1 MSGIGCNE
9 FIGQLDSWM
18 EGERQAAARAHFQDC
33 QACRC
38 VAADLDAIQS
48 AAPTLSVAD
57 PEPPARVWTALRA
70 QLIEEGLIRENVPVA
85 AVEEKSW
92 FARLFPSVPRP
103 ALAGGYLA
111 LLVALAFGLSSP
123 FALHTS
129 APPSFPL
136 SAELDS
142 AEQTTVSSF
151 ASSKSPI
158 SASLH
163 QNLEIVDHYIAL
175 CEKSVREEPGNDVA
189 RQYLYQAYQQKA
201 DLIALIAERGDLIQ

>member
-1 MSGIGCNE
+1 MSSIGCSE

-18 EGERQAAARAHFQDC
+18 EGERQPAARAHVQDC
-33 QACRC
+33 EACRGF
-38 VAADLDAIQS
+38 AADLDAIQS

-70 QLIEEGLIRENVPVA
+70 QLIEEGLIPENVPVS

-92 FARLFPSVPRP
+92 FTRLFASVPRP

-111 LLVALAFGLSSP
+111 LLVALAFGLSNP
-123 FALHTS
+123 FAPHTS

-151 ASSKSPI
+151 VSSKSPI

-175 CEKSVREEPGNDVA
+175 CEKSVREEPENDAA

-201 DLIALIAERGDLIQ
+201 DLIALITERGDLIQ

>member
-1 MSGIGCNE
+1 MNLSA
-9 FIGQLDSWM
+9 SWIPGWRASVRRRREPM
-18 EGERQAAARAHFQDC
+18 FKIARLVAS
-33 QACRC
+33 

-85 AVEEKSW
+85 AVEDKSW

-136 SAELDS
+136 SA
-142 AEQTTVSSF
+142 AIGQ
-151 ASSKSPI
+151 
-158 SASLH
+158 
-163 QNLEIVDHYIAL
+163 
-175 CEKSVREEPGNDVA
+175 CG
-189 RQYLYQAYQQKA
+189 A
-201 DLIALIAERGDLIQ
+201 DNRFVFCKL